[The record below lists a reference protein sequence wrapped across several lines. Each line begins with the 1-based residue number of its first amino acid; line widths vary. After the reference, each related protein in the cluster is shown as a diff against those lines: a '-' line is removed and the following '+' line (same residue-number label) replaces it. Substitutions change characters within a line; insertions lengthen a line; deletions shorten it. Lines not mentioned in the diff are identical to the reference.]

1 LKFFE
6 QSLQEDNNLIHPP
19 LLKAKIQSLL
29 PKKADFILHDEWE
42 TINDSCY
49 VIRFIEWIQESGSQ
63 YIGDTDTTL
72 DYLEILPQEL
82 IKVIVEQ
89 QINCS

>member
-1 LKFFE
+1 
-6 QSLQEDNNLIHPP
+6 
-19 LLKAKIQSLL
+19 LL

-49 VIRFIEWIQESGSQ
+49 VIRIEWLQELESQ

-72 DYLEILPQEL
+72 DCLEILPQEL
-82 IKVIVEQ
+82 INVMVE
-89 QINCS
+89 

>member
-1 LKFFE
+1 MKFFE
-6 QSLQEDNNLIHPP
+6 QSLPEDNNLIHPP

-49 VIRFIEWIQESGSQ
+49 VIRIEWLQELESQ

-72 DYLEILPQEL
+72 DCLEILPQEL
-82 IKVIVEQ
+82 INVMVE
-89 QINCS
+89 

>member
-1 LKFFE
+1 MKFFE

-49 VIRFIEWIQESGSQ
+49 VIRLEWLQELESQ

-72 DYLEILPQEL
+72 DCLEILPQEL
-82 IKVIVEQ
+82 INVMVE
-89 QINCS
+89 

>member
-1 LKFFE
+1 MKFFE

-49 VIRFIEWIQESGSQ
+49 VIRIEWLQELESQ

-72 DYLEILPQEL
+72 DCLEILPQEL
-82 IKVIVEQ
+82 INVMVE
-89 QINCS
+89 